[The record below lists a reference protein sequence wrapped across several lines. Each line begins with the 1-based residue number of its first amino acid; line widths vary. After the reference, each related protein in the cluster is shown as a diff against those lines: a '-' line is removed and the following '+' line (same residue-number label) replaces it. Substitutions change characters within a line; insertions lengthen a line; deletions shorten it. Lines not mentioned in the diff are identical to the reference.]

1 MVHSRPVELAKLLQT
16 KFDIARPVLKESLAH
31 RRDAVWDI
39 LNRSKLKGG
48 NVRGNH
54 DGKGCGANWKVAAER
69 FLGGDERGAELY
81 RALY

>member
-1 MVHSRPVELAKLLQT
+1 
-16 KFDIARPVLKESLAH
+16 
-31 RRDAVWDI
+31 
-39 LNRSKLKGG
+39 LKGG